1 MRRIFVDLD
10 GVMSDFDGF
19 FLQEFGVETK
29 DVTKKEMW
37 KAINSYDRFFT
48 KLPLMS
54 GAISLYRQ
62 AINHLHLYNA
72 DEVIILTSAGTSNYA
87 AVAEQKKAWVKEHLD
102 ENVLVIC
109 VKDGLDKAS
118 MVQNKGDILIDDWR
132 LNCEAW
138 EAAGGV
144 AIKYENA
151 TQAIHDLREL
161 FKQKEAA

>member
-37 KAINSYDRFFT
+37 RLIHEYDRFFL
-48 KLPLMS
+48 KMPVMAGAYQLYEALPYDTEI
-54 GAISLYRQ
+54 A
-62 AINHLHLYNA
+62 
-72 DEVIILTSAGTSNYA
+72 ILTSAGTSNYA
-87 AVAEQKKAWVKEHLD
+87 AVAEQKKAWVKEYID
-102 ENVLVIC
+102 KDMLVIC

-144 AIKYENA
+144 AVKYENA
-151 TQAIHDLREL
+151 AQAINDLRAL
-161 FKQKEAA
+161 FIKEKAA

>member
-19 FLQEFGVETK
+19 FLQQFGIETK

-37 KAINSYDRFFT
+37 QKIHGYDRFFL
-48 KLPLMS
+48 KLPVMA
-54 GAISLYRQ
+54 GAYTLYE
-62 AINHLHLYNA
+62 AIPYELDVA
-72 DEVIILTSAGTSNYA
+72 FLTSAGTSNYA
-87 AVAEQKKAWVKEHLD
+87 HVAEQKKLWVQEYID
-102 ENVLVIC
+102 RDALVIC

-151 TQAIHDLREL
+151 LQAIEDLR
-161 FKQKEAA
+161 KVARNKEAA

>member
-37 KAINSYDRFFT
+37 RLIHEYDRFFL
-48 KLPLMS
+48 KMPVMAGAYQLYEALPYDTEI
-54 GAISLYRQ
+54 A
-62 AINHLHLYNA
+62 
-72 DEVIILTSAGTSNYA
+72 ILTSAGTSNYA
-87 AVAEQKKAWVKEHLD
+87 AVAEQKKAWVKEYID
-102 ENVLVIC
+102 KDMLVIC

-144 AIKYENA
+144 AVKYENA

>member
-1 MRRIFVDLD
+1 MRRIFLDLD

-37 KAINSYDRFFT
+37 RLIHEYDGFFR
-48 KLPLMS
+48 KMPLMS
-54 GAISLYRQ
+54 EAHY
-62 AINHLHLYNA
+62 LYNCCKFHVHDLA
-72 DEVIILTSAGTSNYA
+72 ILTSAGTSNYA

-102 ENVLVIC
+102 EDLLVIC

-118 MVQNKGDILIDDWR
+118 FVQNRGDILIDDWR

-144 AIKYENA
+144 AVKYENA
-151 TQAIHDLREL
+151 TQAVNDLRAL
-161 FKQKEAA
+161 FIKEKAA